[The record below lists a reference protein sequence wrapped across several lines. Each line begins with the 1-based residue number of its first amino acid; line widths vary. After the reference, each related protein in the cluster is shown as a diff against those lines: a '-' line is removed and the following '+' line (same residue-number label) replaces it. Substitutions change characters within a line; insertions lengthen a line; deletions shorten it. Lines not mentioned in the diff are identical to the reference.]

1 MGFRYALRSLRR
13 TPAFT
18 GAAVLSLTLGIGAN
32 AAIFSVVN
40 SVLLR
45 PLEYANPERLVFVA
59 LGGRAVSPA
68 MFLEWRARNR
78 SFERMG
84 AAEYWT
90 PNFAARDRTE
100 QVNALHLSSDVLP
113 LLGVEPI
120 VGRMFTGQ
128 EEHGGHD
135 RVVVLGHALWKT
147 RFGSDPNAVG
157 QSMTLDGEP
166 YTIVGVMPETFRFA
180 PFWATK
186 AQLWAPLS
194 LDGRQAD
201 NGGSLRVFARLGRD
215 VTLDRARAEMTALT
229 AAVER
234 ERGRSEEP
242 LMVTPLHEM
251 VVGDVK
257 PALLILLG
265 ATALV
270 LLIACANVAHLQ
282 LVRGAGREREL
293 AVCTALGASRVRV
306 VQQLLTESAL
316 LCCGGIAAG
325 LAVAYAGVRVIVA
338 MAPPELPRIAS
349 ISIDA
354 RVLIFMLVMGACAG
368 LIFGVAPAVRAA
380 RVDVNESLKTGGR
393 GSTDGDARNRLR
405 GILVVSEFAMA
416 IVLLASA
423 VLILK
428 SFLGLLAID
437 AGFDPRNV
445 IAMEVSVA
453 GTKQAPPSRRA
464 GFYREL
470 AASARATPGVH
481 SASAINHLPLVGDYW
496 RFNFIVE
503 GRPPMRPED
512 RPSATYRVV
521 LPGYF
526 ETMRIQ
532 MLKGRDVTERDVRGA
547 PCVVVINEFMA
558 RREWPGRD
566 AVGKRLA
573 TGNVD
578 RPDWCTVVG
587 VVRNVK
593 QTAWSEPQRAEM
605 YFSYVQTV
613 LYLENLRSFGM
624 YMTLVART
632 STDAAAAI
640 AAIDRTVRTIEPAV
654 VVSNATTMERAIGT
668 QLVAPRFY
676 MVLLGMFAAVAVVL
690 AAIGIYGVISHSVA
704 RRTHEI
710 GVRMALGA
718 GGRAI
723 VNLVITIG
731 LRLAAVGSV
740 LGCVG
745 ALLSTR
751 YLRTLLVGVDPLDP
765 ATFVLVPLALMM
777 VAVVACWLPGRR
789 ASRVDPMV
797 ALRTD

>member
-1 MGFRYALRSLRR
+1 MGVRYALRSLRR

-18 GAAVLSLTLGIGAN
+18 AAALASLTLGIGAN

-40 SVLLR
+40 AVLLR
-45 PLEYANPERLVFVA
+45 PLEYADPQRLVFVGH
-59 LGGRAVSPA
+59 GGTAVSPPT
-68 MFLEWRARNR
+68 FLAWRARSG
-78 SFERMG
+78 SFARMG
-84 AAEYWT
+84 AAEYWM

-100 QVNALHLSSDVLP
+100 QVYAMHLTADVLP

-120 VGRMFTGQ
+120 VGRVFTEE
-128 EEHGGHD
+128 EEHAGRD
-135 RVVVLGHALWKT
+135 RVVVLGHAIWKN

-166 YTIVGVMPETFRFA
+166 YTIVGVMPESFHFA

-186 AQLWAPLS
+186 AQLWAPLV
-194 LDGRQAD
+194 LDARQAD
-201 NGGSLRVFARLGRD
+201 NGASLRVFARLGRD
-215 VTLDRARAEMTALT
+215 VTLARARGEMTALT
-229 AAVER
+229 SALER
-234 ERGRSEEP
+234 EQGSP
-242 LMVTPLHEM
+242 PQPVTLTPLHEM

-293 AVCTALGASRVRV
+293 AVRTALGASRACVVR
-306 VQQLLTESAL
+306 QLLTESAI
-316 LCCGGIAAG
+316 LCCGGVAAG
-325 LAVAYAGVRVIVA
+325 LVVAYEGVRVIVA

-349 ISIDA
+349 VSIDGP
-354 RVLIFMLVMGACAG
+354 VLAFMLAMTVSAG
-368 LIFGVAPAVRAA
+368 LIFGLAPAVKAA
-380 RVDVNESLKTGGR
+380 RVDVNESLKAGGR
-393 GSTDGDARNRLR
+393 GSSEGGSRNRVR
-405 GILVVSEFAMA
+405 AILVVSEFAMA
-416 IVLLASA
+416 MVLLVSAS
-423 VLILK
+423 LILK
-428 SFLGLLAID
+428 SFLGLLAVD

-453 GTKQAPPSRRA
+453 GTNQAEPSRRA
-464 GFYREL
+464 QFYREL
-470 AASARATPGVH
+470 MARARALPGVR
-481 SASAINHLPLVGDYW
+481 SASAINHLPLVGDTW

-503 GRPPMRPED
+503 GRPQLRRED

-526 ETMRIQ
+526 RTMGIQ
-532 MLKGRDVTERDVRGA
+532 MLKGRDVADRDVLGA
-547 PCVVVINEFMA
+547 PRVVVINEFLA
-558 RREWPGRD
+558 RSQWPNRD
-566 AVGKRLA
+566 AVGQRLA
-573 TGNVD
+573 TGNLE

-593 QTAWSEPQRAEM
+593 QTAWSEAERAEM
-605 YFSYVQTV
+605 YFPYLQTP

-624 YMTLVART
+624 YLTLVART
-632 STDAAAAI
+632 SSDPAAAI
-640 AAIDRTVRTIEPAV
+640 AAIDRAVRTLEPGA

-676 MVLLGMFAAVAVVL
+676 MVLLDMFAAVAVAL
-690 AAIGIYGVISHSVA
+690 AAIGIYGVISHAVV

-718 GGRAI
+718 GSGAI
-723 VNLVITIG
+723 VNLVIANG
-731 LRLAAVGSV
+731 LRLAGAGTV
-740 LGCVG
+740 LGCAG
-745 ALLSTR
+745 AVLSTR
-751 YLRTLLVGVDPLDP
+751 YLRTLLFGVDPIDP
-765 ATFVLVPLALMM
+765 ATFVLVPLTLMAVAL
-777 VAVVACWLPGRR
+777 VACWLPGRR

-797 ALRTD
+797 ALRAD

>member
-18 GAAVLSLTLGIGAN
+18 GAALLSLTLGIGAN

-40 SVLLR
+40 AVLLR

-120 VGRMFTGQ
+120 VGRVFTDQ
-128 EEHGGHD
+128 EEHAGHD

-186 AQLWAPLS
+186 AQLWAPLP
-194 LDGRQAD
+194 LDGRKAD
-201 NGGSLRVFARLGRD
+201 AGASLRVFARLQHD
-215 VTLDRARAEMTALT
+215 VTLARARAEMAALT

-234 ERGRSEEP
+234 ERGRAEEP
-242 LMVTPLHEM
+242 LTVAPLHEM

-293 AVCTALGASRVRV
+293 AVRTALGASRGRV
-306 VQQLLTESAL
+306 VRQLLTESAV

-325 LAVAYAGVRVIVA
+325 LAVADAGVRVIVA

-349 ISIDA
+349 VAIDA
-354 RVLIFMLVMGACAG
+354 RVLVVMLAMGACAG
-368 LIFGVAPAVRAA
+368 LIFGLAPAVKAA
-380 RVDVNESLKTGGR
+380 HVDVNESLKTGGR
-393 GSTDGDARNRLR
+393 GSAEGDARNRLR
-405 GILVVSEFAMA
+405 GALVVSEFAMA
-416 IVLLASA
+416 LMLLVSA
-423 VLILK
+423 VLIVK

-437 AGFDPRNV
+437 AGFDPRNI

-464 GFYREL
+464 EFYREL
-470 AASARATPGVH
+470 AARTRSVPGVQA
-481 SASAINHLPLVGDYW
+481 ASAINHLPLVGDTW
-496 RFNFIVE
+496 RFNFVVE
-503 GRPPMRPED
+503 GRPPVRPED

-532 MLKGRDVTERDVRGA
+532 MLSGRDVTERDVRGA

-558 RREWPGRD
+558 RRQWPDQD

-573 TGNVD
+573 TGNLEP
-578 RPDWCTVVG
+578 PDWCTVVG

-593 QTAWSEPQRAEM
+593 QTTWSEPERSEM
-605 YFSYVQTV
+605 YFSYFQTL

-632 STDAAAAI
+632 STDPAAAI
-640 AAIDRTVRTIEPAV
+640 AGIDRLVRTLEPAA

-676 MVLLGMFAAVAVVL
+676 MVLLGMFAAVAIVL

-723 VNLVITIG
+723 VNLVIANG

-740 LGCVG
+740 LGCIG

-751 YLRTLLVGVDPLDP
+751 YLRTLLFGVDPLDP
-765 ATFVLVPLALMM
+765 ATFVLVPLVLMM
-777 VAVVACWLPGRR
+777 VAVFACWLPGRR